1 MNNPTKPPKFA
12 ELKTGYTPER
22 YTIKGL
28 IVDFL
33 WSIYHLSRK
42 KVVHTALELALRP
55 AKSVRFVIRGFRK
68 YLYNP
73 LEYLIIAATLISLL
87 NERYH
92 FFANEATTQMGEN
105 ERAGIYALDF
115 FFRNKEFFDAF
126 FKYSEEFP
134 SVVNIVA
141 LPVFAL
147 TSYIFFRDYRYN
159 LAENLILNT
168 YITAQQLLLLIVV
181 IPFDEFFPASK
192 EILIGIYTL
201 ATMGYNIWVY
211 TTFFSGKLL
220 PKIIRAVFTVLFAYI
235 LQFPVNVLVY
245 YFFAPVFEFL
255 SKFW

>member
-1 MNNPTKPPKFA
+1 MKNTKKFA
-12 ELKTGYTPER
+12 ELKNGYNPER

-28 IVDFL
+28 VTDFFL
-33 WSIYHLSRK
+33 SIYHLSRK
-42 KVVHTALELALRP
+42 KVVHTAIELTLCP

-92 FFANEATTQMGEN
+92 FFANEATTQMAEN

-147 TSYIFFRDYRYN
+147 TSYIFFKDYRYN

-168 YITAQQLLLLIVV
+168 YITAQQLLFLIVLV
-181 IPFDEFFPASK
+181 PFDELFHASK
-192 EILIGIYTL
+192 EILIGVYTL

-211 TTFFSGKLL
+211 TTFFSGKLF
-220 PKIIRAVFTVLFAYI
+220 PKIARAVFTVLFAYI

-255 SKFW
+255 SKF

>member
-1 MNNPTKPPKFA
+1 MENPKPQKFA
-12 ELKTGYTPER
+12 ELKAGYTSER

-28 IVDFL
+28 VIDFL
-33 WSIYHLSRK
+33 WSIYHLGRK
-42 KVVHTALELALRP
+42 KVVHTAIELALRP
-55 AKSVRFVIRGFRK
+55 AKSVRFVVKGFRR

-115 FFRNKEFFDAF
+115 FFRNKDFFDAF

-168 YITAQQLLLLIVV
+168 YITAQQLLFLIFLV
-181 IPFDEFFPASK
+181 PFDEFFPASK
-192 EILIGIYTL
+192 EVLISIYTL

-211 TTFFSGKLL
+211 TTFFQGKIF
-220 PKIIRAVFTVLFAYI
+220 PKAVRAIFAVLFAYI
-235 LQFPVNVLVY
+235 LQLPVNALVY

>member
-1 MNNPTKPPKFA
+1 MPPLQKFS
-12 ELKTGYTPER
+12 EYKLGYNPER
-22 YTIKGL
+22 YTLKNL
-28 IVDFL
+28 IVNFIL
-33 WSIYHLSRK
+33 SIYHLSRK
-42 KVVHTALELALRP
+42 KVVHTALELTLRP
-55 AKSVRFVIRGFRK
+55 AKSVRFVIKGFRK

-92 FFANEATTQMGEN
+92 FFANEATTQMGKD

-168 YITAQQLLLLIVV
+168 YITAQQLLLLIVL

-211 TTFFSGKLL
+211 ATFFSGKLF
-220 PKIIRAVFTVLFAYI
+220 PKIVRAVFTVLFAYI
-235 LQFPVNVLVY
+235 LQLPINALVY

-255 SKFW
+255 SKF